1 MFLSFQSTS
10 PKEICI
16 LSTQSFSK
24 IIHIAAFVDKTLFIK
39 AFLEADD
46 EVIVALAPRR
56 FGKSTN
62 MDMVKEFLTGN
73 KKLFQ
78 DNQLKIWKE
87 ERFFFDM
94 YCQENPVIY
103 VDFKNITGRTT
114 DGLLQSL
121 KELIYCAFNEHQ
133 YLIKN
138 IDGKYSWSDT
148 KLEVLGPIKIYE
160 NYWNNYKNLDEDEVI
175 KGLKRLSRCLHVYHN
190 KPVYVLIDEFDF
202 PIMDIIFWDSTSKN
216 DVLDETIE
224 VIGRIM
230 PLRSKTTNISRKA

>member
-10 PKEICI
+10 PKKICI

-24 IIHIAAFVDKTLFIK
+24 IIHVAAFVDKTLFIK
-39 AFLEADD
+39 DFLEADD

-103 VDFKNITGRTT
+103 VDFKNITARTT

-133 YLIKN
+133 YLIKK

-148 KLEVLGPIKIYE
+148 KLEVLGPIK
-160 NYWNNYKNLDEDEVI
+160 
-175 KGLKRLSRCLHVYHN
+175 
-190 KPVYVLIDEFDF
+190 
-202 PIMDIIFWDSTSKN
+202 
-216 DVLDETIE
+216 
-224 VIGRIM
+224 
-230 PLRSKTTNISRKA
+230 NI

>member
-1 MFLSFQSTS
+1 
-10 PKEICI
+10 
-16 LSTQSFSK
+16 
-24 IIHIAAFVDKTLFIK
+24 
-39 AFLEADD
+39 
-46 EVIVALAPRR
+46 
-56 FGKSTN
+56 
-62 MDMVKEFLTGN
+62 
-73 KKLFQ
+73 
-78 DNQLKIWKE
+78 
-87 ERFFFDM
+87 M